1 MKKYRGLSLERDYYW
16 KFFLLKGIISGKIC
30 LMKWIIIEIF
40 FTGNDLLLLEM
51 DYIWK
56 KLYVEMNY
64 Y

>member
-1 MKKYRGLSLERDYYW
+1 MKKYRGLSLERDYYY
-16 KFFLLKGIISGKIC
+16 KFFLLKEIISGNIC
-30 LMKWIIIEIF
+30 LLKGIIIEIF

-56 KLYVEMNY
+56 NFYVEMNY